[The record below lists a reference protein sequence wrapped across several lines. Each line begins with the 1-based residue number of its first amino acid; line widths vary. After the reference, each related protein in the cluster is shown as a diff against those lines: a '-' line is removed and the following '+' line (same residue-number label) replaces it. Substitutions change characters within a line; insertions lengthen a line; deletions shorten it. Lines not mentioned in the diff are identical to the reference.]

1 MNNILYLFIY
11 MQYLIGFFKYIIV
24 KEKDHKQSLIV
35 CENEFETDYITFLNF
50 LENRKN
56 KLKKENDNLLKC
68 KEIHEEAKEKYYKEL
83 AKFKKL
89 NEDLEKK
96 I

>member
-1 MNNILYLFIY
+1 MNI
-11 MQYLIGFFKYIIV
+11 

-35 CENEFETDYITFLNF
+35 CGNEFESDYITFLNF

-68 KEIHEEAKEKYYKEL
+68 KEIHEEAKERYYKEL
-83 AKFKKL
+83 TKFKKL

-96 I
+96 YKIMQILCINY